1 VQHTEDDA
9 RRFVDNF
16 EAFARALRK

>member
-1 VQHTEDDA
+1 VQHSQDDA

-16 EAFARALRK
+16 ETFARALRK

>member
-1 VQHTEDDA
+1 VQHSEDDA

-16 EAFARALRK
+16 EAFARALRR